1 MITLTEILIF
11 IFYSD
16 KSILKINAERNFE
29 FNFQQTPILAM
40 HAIYSVGLGKRKIS
54 MF

>member
-29 FNFQQTPILAM
+29 FNFQQTNSNLSNACNLF
-40 HAIYSVGLGKRKIS
+40 SWS
-54 MF
+54 W

>member
-11 IFYSD
+11 FFYSD

-29 FNFQQTPILAM
+29 FNFQQTNSNLSNACNLF
-40 HAIYSVGLGKRKIS
+40 SWSR
-54 MF
+54 